1 MSYTHF
7 LSRETVSGSMVVM
20 SKRFRSGVKVTRVYS
35 SPRGVFHDL
44 RLAAFIIGPG
54 LLVFLTR
61 AFICGVDGEFG

>member
-1 MSYTHF
+1 
-7 LSRETVSGSMVVM
+7 MVVM

-61 AFICGVDGEFG
+61 AFICGVDGEFS